1 MGRPSCSHCG
11 SPNWAPAFAGV
22 VGDGA
27 RAHLLRYASMSIL
40 LAAALAASPTLAQ
53 MRWDRRVLIVAAPS
67 AQDPALAEQRR
78 VLASWTAKGDER
90 DLTIVEAVGDQVR
103 GAGDTAPALRRK
115 FRLPAGFTA
124 ILIGKDGGEK
134 LRSTKPFPTTLLE
147 QTIDAM
153 PMRRAGRR

>member
-1 MGRPSCSHCG
+1 
-11 SPNWAPAFAGV
+11 
-22 VGDGA
+22 
-27 RAHLLRYASMSIL
+27 MSIL

-53 MRWDRRVLIVAAPS
+53 MKWERRVLIVAAPS

-78 VLASWTAKGDER
+78 ILASWTAKGDER
-90 DLTIVEAVGDQVR
+90 DLTIVEIVGDQVR

-134 LRSTKPFPTTLLE
+134 LRSATPFPAAALE
-147 QTIDAM
+147 ATIDAM
-153 PMRRAGRR
+153 PMRRAGQR

>member
-1 MGRPSCSHCG
+1 M
-11 SPNWAPAFAGV
+11 
-22 VGDGA
+22 
-27 RAHLLRYASMSIL
+27 SML

-78 VLASWTAKGDER
+78 LLGSWTAKCDDR
-90 DLTIVEAVGDQVR
+90 DLTIVEVIGDQVR

-115 FRLPAGFTA
+115 FRLPAAFTA

-134 LRSTKPFPTTLLE
+134 LRSAHPFPTAVLE
-147 QTIDAM
+147 QTIDVM
-153 PMRRAGRR
+153 PMRKAGHR